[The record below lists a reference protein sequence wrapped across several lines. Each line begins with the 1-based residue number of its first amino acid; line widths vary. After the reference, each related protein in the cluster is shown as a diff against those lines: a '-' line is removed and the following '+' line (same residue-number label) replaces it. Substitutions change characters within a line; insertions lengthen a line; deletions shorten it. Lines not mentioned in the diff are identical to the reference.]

1 MLTVQDMHDAIA
13 AAVERAR
20 QDDNIA
26 DLSELQQLAGYLM
39 RPAHMHEDK
48 ETEYAFRLLAAN
60 AANAREAILRRRGD
74 DE

>member
-1 MLTVQDMHDAIA
+1 MLTVQNMHDAIA

-39 RPAHMHEDK
+39 RPAHTHEDK

-60 AANAREAILRRRGD
+60 AANAREAIMRRRGD